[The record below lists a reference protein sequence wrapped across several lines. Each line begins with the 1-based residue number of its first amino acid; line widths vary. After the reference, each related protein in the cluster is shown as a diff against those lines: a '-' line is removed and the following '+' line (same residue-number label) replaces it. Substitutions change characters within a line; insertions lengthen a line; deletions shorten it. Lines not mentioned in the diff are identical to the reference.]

1 LQPGLESNQLC
12 SLINNGNKNRVG
24 FNFRLRRIP
33 RVQLLWK
40 LLLWKLMVT
49 VMHVV

>member
-12 SLINNGNKNRVG
+12 SLIHSRNKNRVG

-33 RVQLLWK
+33 VHLLWK
-40 LLLWKLMVT
+40 LLLWKLTVT
-49 VMHVV
+49 LPQGG